1 MSKAHVKRDD
11 HGHGSDFIN
20 SQRSVD
26 EAKNER
32 MKSERDE
39 DKLDPDQ
46 ANRPV
51 NRNETSDTVS
61 KKKTGG
67 GNSKSL
73 GD

>member
-1 MSKAHVKRDD
+1 MSKAHVKRTD
-11 HGHGSDFIN
+11 HGDGSDFIN
-20 SQRSVD
+20 SQRTVD

-39 DKLDPDQ
+39 DKLDPEQ
-46 ANRPV
+46 ANRPA
-51 NRNETSDTVS
+51 NRSETSDTVS
-61 KKKTGG
+61 KKKTGS